1 MSYQEIVNRLVPFA
15 PVLTEVACVPPIRV
29 EATIAK
35 PRQFSKQIQ
44 VAVKDAVEHSQPE
57 VSCWYCHLQS
67 IGQYLLPVTSSD
79 WTSSIFTDRNDVL
92 KCQIYCENVSKKK
105 F

>member
-29 EATIAK
+29 EATITK

-44 VAVKDAVEHSQPE
+44 VAVENAVEH
-57 VSCWYCHLQS
+57 
-67 IGQYLLPVTSSD
+67 G
-79 WTSSIFTDRNDVL
+79 
-92 KCQIYCENVSKKK
+92 
-105 F
+105 